1 MRLFFVA
8 GATVHSEIMTSGVC
22 CVPRC
27 IVEEKS
33 GTLRAERM
41 SAMKER
47 INYHEHDVQEETSP
61 VASANE
67 CTGLMFTPPEN
78 SQELES
84 YQQLSPMAIPRKEPG
99 AAPQAK
105 VCPGDGKR
113 PQLRQ

>member
-1 MRLFFVA
+1 MKKPIDYREHE
-8 GATVHSEIMTSGVC
+8 T
-22 CVPRC
+22 P
-27 IVEEKS
+27 EES
-33 GTLRAERM
+33 
-41 SAMKER
+41 
-47 INYHEHDVQEETSP
+47 SP

>member
-8 GATVHSEIMTSGVC
+8 GATVHSEIMTSSVC

-47 INYHEHDVQEETSP
+47 INNHEDDVQAETSP
-61 VASANE
+61 VASANA
-67 CTGLMFTPPEN
+67 CTGLVFIPPET
-78 SQELES
+78 S
-84 YQQLSPMAIPRKEPG
+84 KER
-99 AAPQAK
+99 
-105 VCPGDGKR
+105 DS
-113 PQLRQ
+113 